1 MVSND
6 IIRYLI
12 TYSESSYLYEKLN
25 KYMVFIW
32 WNAFASVI
40 DISYTKISLQIK
52 SHYKV
57 NYQGIKS
64 RIKVIKHDLMAN
76 KSVHRNGRDVNL
88 HDRCNM

>member
-1 MVSND
+1 M
-6 IIRYLI
+6 I
-12 TYSESSYLYEKLN
+12 
-25 KYMVFIW
+25 
-32 WNAFASVI
+32 NAFGSVI
-40 DISYTKISLQIK
+40 DISYTKILLQIK